1 MPRTHDTIGS
11 RFQQQNGALYHDTE
25 RWEKVA
31 EIFQTVRERP
41 AQEREAALSN
51 ACAGDSTLRQ
61 EVERLLRADEE
72 ASGFLP
78 APSLLWAA
86 LGINPKRA
94 GQEILHYQLIDKI
107 GEGGMGEVYKAL
119 DRRLDRLVALKFL
132 FASADEER
140 KTRFIQEAKAA
151 STLDHPNICT
161 IYGIEQQPDGEWFIV
176 MSYYEGETIKE
187 KIRKGPLLQEKAL
200 ELAIQVGRGLIKA
213 HSAGIV
219 HRDIKPANII
229 ETRDG
234 GLVKI
239 LDFGSLNCRTGGLT
253 QPGHNPGTVIHM
265 SPEQALGTTG

>member
-1 MPRTHDTIGS
+1 MTP
-11 RFQQQNGALYHDTE
+11 E

-86 LGINPKRA
+86 LGIHPKRA

-176 MSYYEGETIKE
+176 MPYYEGETIKE
-187 KIRKGPLLQEKAL
+187 KILGRPSPRKSL
-200 ELAIQVGRGLIKA
+200 ELAIQVGEDSSRLISCRNRSSGHQA
-213 HSAGIV
+213 RQHHRDSRWTGQDSRFRYRQTGRHSAG
-219 HRDIKPANII
+219 
-229 ETRDG
+229 
-234 GLVKI
+234 
-239 LDFGSLNCRTGGLT
+239 SLSRAYPLERLITCLPNRPWDNG
-253 QPGHNPGTVIHM
+253 
-265 SPEQALGTTG
+265 